1 MSQLFKLAHCGST
14 QTMETGKGDPSGLH
28 PTPFPGEPVVNL
40 YQHTT
45 VYNQPPSLC
54 LLLLGGVFPLESEK
68 ESYL

>member
-1 MSQLFKLAHCGST
+1 
-14 QTMETGKGDPSGLH
+14 METGKGDPSGLH